1 MPIRESTGTSTS
13 RRILVRTDR
22 RRHLIYSASG
32 VMETGNDFATKEIH
46 ISPRS
51 SERSRIGPSAWGV
64 PVIRIAL

>member
-1 MPIRESTGTSTS
+1 
-13 RRILVRTDR
+13 VRTDR

-32 VMETGNDFATKEIH
+32 VMETGNDFATKEIR

-51 SERSRIGPSAWGV
+51 SERSRIGPSARGV